1 MRVFHNQVL
10 AFKDDTKQVIGIY
23 EESGIYE
30 KGMGGQRYCLY
41 FRKLNLDG
49 KWDRMHI
56 MGRFDDFYQL
66 LYMAGE
72 LARMQCMF
80 EGDR

>member
-1 MRVFHNQVL
+1 MRCFQHQVL
-10 AFKDDTKQVIGIY
+10 AFNDDTKQIIGIY
-23 EESGIYE
+23 EERL
-30 KGMGGQRYCLY
+30 GGQRYCLY
-41 FRKLNLDG
+41 LRKLNLDG
-49 KWDRMHI
+49 KWDKKHI
-56 MGRFDDFYQL
+56 MGRFDDFYKL